1 MDYKKTLNLPTTQ
14 FPMKADLLRKEPEI
28 QQKWEKENLYEQI
41 RKVRIGREKYILHDG
56 PPYPTGELHIGTG
69 LNKILKDFIVR
80 FYTMKDFDAPYVPGW
95 DCHGLPIEHR
105 VMQEVGAEVK
115 HLTKQEIRKRC
126 KKYAEKFVK
135 LQKTQFKALGIIG
148 DWEHPYLTFDPKYEA
163 GIIEVFGKLVEKG
176 YIYRSLKPIHWCT
189 KCQTALAEAELEYS
203 NETSTSIYV
212 NFKLVD
218 SIGNL
223 FKDSS
228 SDNFNIMI
236 WTTTPWTLPANLA
249 IAVHPEYEYT
259 AISYINPKTHEK
271 EITII
276 ADKRAD
282 FVMSTL
288 GIGNYEVLGRV
299 RGNLLEGVKYKH
311 AFIQRTSSLVLAEYV
326 TLSDGTGC
334 VHTAPGHGQEDFIT
348 GNKYHLPVLSPV
360 DASGAFTAEAGEF
373 VGQTIKEG
381 NVSITNKLE
390 NEGKL
395 LYKSDLVHS
404 YPHCWRCK
412 SPVIFRATEQWFVSL
427 DYNNLRQKVLD
438 EIKQV
443 RWLPSWG
450 EGRMSKMVSERP
462 DWCISRQRSWG
473 VPIPA
478 FYCLDCG
485 QEIIDTKIIN
495 CVRDIFEKEGADSW
509 FYKDVSHFLL
519 PDIKCTKC
527 GGRSFEKEMDIFD
540 VWFES
545 GSSHHAV
552 LHKRSELSFP
562 ADLYLEG
569 TDQHRGWFQLSL
581 LPSVGAWNKA
591 PYKSVLTHGFVV
603 DEMGEKMS
611 KSLGNFI
618 SVEDTLKEFGADVIR
633 LWTSSMD
640 YQNDMNVSRNLI
652 VKCSDAYRRI
662 RNTFRYLLSNL
673 YDFDPRVNTIS
684 YDSLLEIDRWALHK
698 TQELVKNVTAGY
710 ESLQFH
716 KVFHNLYNFC
726 SVEMSA
732 FYLDILKD
740 RLYTFAKNSVERR
753 AAQTVLYR
761 ILIDL
766 VKVSAPIIVHTAEE
780 VWSAIIHKGEDVPSI
795 HLTTFPKYIAD
806 SINESLSQKW
816 ERLIAIR
823 TDVAKELEKMR
834 AAKLIGNSLEA
845 SVCLYTENEELR
857 QFLKNYEKDLPM
869 IFIVS
874 EVKLDKKITNAAVK
888 SELTKDLW
896 VECKVSQHKKCE
908 RCWNYRESV
917 GTNEE
922 HPLICDRCVTA
933 IQ

>member
-105 VMQEVGAEVK
+105 VMQEVGEEVK

-135 LQKTQFKALGIIG
+135 LQKAQFKALGIIG

-189 KCQTALAEAELEYS
+189 KCQTALAEAELEYG

-218 SIGNL
+218 KIGSL

-271 EITII
+271 EITIV
-276 ADKRAD
+276 ADKRAV

-311 AFIQRTSSLVLAEYV
+311 AFIQRTSSLVLAGYV

-360 DASGAFTAEAGEF
+360 DASGAFTTEAGEF

-381 NVSITNKLE
+381 NISITNKLE

-438 EIKQV
+438 EITQV
-443 RWLPSWG
+443 KWIPLWG

-509 FYKDVSHFLL
+509 FYKDVSHFLP

-640 YQNDMNVSRNLI
+640 YQNEMNVSRNLI

-753 AAQTVLYR
+753 AAQTVLYQ

-766 VKVSAPIIVHTAEE
+766 VKLSAPIIVHTAEE

-834 AAKLIGNSLEA
+834 AAKLIGNSLET

-874 EVKLDKKITNAAVK
+874 EVKLDKKITNAVVK
-888 SELTKDLW
+888 SELMNDLW
-896 VECKVSQHKKCE
+896 IECKVSQHKKCE

>member
-1 MDYKKTLNLPTTQ
+1 
-14 FPMKADLLRKEPEI
+14 MKADLLRKEPEI

-218 SIGNL
+218 SIGSL

-249 IAVHPEYEYT
+249 IAVHPAYEYT
-259 AISYINPKTHEK
+259 AIRYINPKTHEK
-271 EITII
+271 EITIV

-326 TLSDGTGC
+326 TLSNGTGC

-443 RWLPSWG
+443 KWIPFWG

-780 VWSAIIHKGEDVPSI
+780 VWSAIIHKGEDVTSI
-795 HLTTFPKYIAD
+795 HLTKLPKYIAD

-888 SELTKDLW
+888 SELMKDLW
-896 VECKVSQHKKCE
+896 IECEVSQHKKCE

>member
-218 SIGNL
+218 SIGSL

-249 IAVHPEYEYT
+249 IAVHPAYEYT
-259 AISYINPKTHEK
+259 AIRYINPKTHEK
-271 EITII
+271 EITIV

-326 TLSDGTGC
+326 TLSNGTGC

-443 RWLPSWG
+443 KWIPFWG

-780 VWSAIIHKGEDVPSI
+780 VWSAIIHKGEDVTSI
-795 HLTTFPKYIAD
+795 HLTKLPKYIAD

-888 SELTKDLW
+888 SELMKDLW
-896 VECKVSQHKKCE
+896 IECEVSQHKKCE

>member
-105 VMQEVGAEVK
+105 VMQEVGEEVK

-135 LQKTQFKALGIIG
+135 LQKAQFKALGIIG

-189 KCQTALAEAELEYS
+189 KCQTALAEAELEYG

-218 SIGNL
+218 KIGSL

-271 EITII
+271 EITIV
-276 ADKRAD
+276 ADKRAV

-360 DASGAFTAEAGEF
+360 DASGAFTTEAGEF

-381 NVSITNKLE
+381 NISITNKLE

-443 RWLPSWG
+443 RWIPSWG
-450 EGRMSKMVSERP
+450 EGRMRKMVSERP

-495 CVRDIFEKEGADSW
+495 YVRDIFEKEGADSW
-509 FYKDVSHFLL
+509 FYKKVSHFL
-519 PDIKCTKC
+519 PPHIKCTKC

-753 AAQTVLYR
+753 AAQTVLYQ

-766 VKVSAPIIVHTAEE
+766 VKLSAPIIVHTAEE

-834 AAKLIGNSLEA
+834 AAKLIGNSLET

-874 EVKLDKKITNAAVK
+874 EVKLDKKITNAVVK
-888 SELTKDLW
+888 SELMNDLW
-896 VECKVSQHKKCE
+896 IECKISQHKKCE